1 MKINTDGVLLGAVI
15 EAEKPA
21 SVLDIG
27 TGTGVI
33 ALMTAQRFPGAEIDA
48 VEIDEAAAQTAE
60 RNFKGSPFAER
71 MSVYPISFE
80 SYFDGFPDKNY
91 DLVISNPPFYI
102 DSLKSPKA
110 NKTLAKHADSEFFEL
125 LLETVASQL
134 TTKGCC
140 WLILPVDTAELVA
153 ALIVNHQ
160 MHLQKTIDIY
170 SYPHS
175 QAHRKIIKFGFDRL
189 EPVTTKL
196 VIYETA
202 GVYSEAYEKL
212 LQPYFINF

>member
-21 SVLDIG
+21 SILDIG
-27 TGTGVI
+27 TATGVI
-33 ALMTAQRFPGAEIDA
+33 ALMTAQRFPGAKIDA

-60 RNFKGSPFAER
+60 RNFKGSPFADR
-71 MSVYPISFE
+71 MRVYPISFE
-80 SYFDGFPDKNY
+80 SYFDSFPDNKY

-110 NKTLAKHADSEFFEL
+110 NKTLAKHSDSEFFER
-125 LLETVASQL
+125 LLETVASHL
-134 TTKGCC
+134 TLNGCC
-140 WLILPVDTAELVA
+140 WLILRVDTAELVA
-153 ALIVNHQ
+153 ELIVNHQ
-160 MHLQKTIDIY
+160 MYLQKIIGVY
-170 SYPHS
+170 SYPDS
-175 QAHRKIIKFGFDRL
+175 QAHRKIIKFGFDRH